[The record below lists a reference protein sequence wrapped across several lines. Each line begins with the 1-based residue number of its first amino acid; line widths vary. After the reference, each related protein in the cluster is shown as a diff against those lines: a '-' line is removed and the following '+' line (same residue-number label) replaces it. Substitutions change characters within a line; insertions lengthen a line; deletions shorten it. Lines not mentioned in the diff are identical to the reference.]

1 MKKKYCLLYFLFFVF
16 IWYNSNLIYKS
27 IYHYLYKIIIELFSF
42 IENIYWKYLLRKRCC
57 IASETVHT
65 AKTSGS
71 SLASRIRF
79 SFPKKMC
86 VAGLKSMQQV
96 RFQPSSLLVS
106 GGRGDTVT
114 RCVLVMK
121 PSPSLGFISTFKAR
135 LKWLRAPFIPRLL
148 LIQTVWLLEQRKL
161 QLFCPKCGWNML
173 GNSNSSWI
181 WWHHPEFYWPL
192 SLGFLGLH
200 RSNYWHFVCRAH
212 CNPSWSP
219 PGYRIKNRGFSLLL
233 WFAAFNKACHWSCF
247 QLSCLCCLNPRH

>member
-42 IENIYWKYLLRKRCC
+42 IENIYWAYKMNFIFRTNFCHVQFLRRKRCC

-148 LIQTVWLLEQRKL
+148 LIQTVWFVGTAET
-161 QLFCPKCGWNML
+161 
-173 GNSNSSWI
+173 SVV
-181 WWHHPEFYWPL
+181 L
-192 SLGFLGLH
+192 S
-200 RSNYWHFVCRAH
+200 
-212 CNPSWSP
+212 
-219 PGYRIKNRGFSLLL
+219 
-233 WFAAFNKACHWSCF
+233 
-247 QLSCLCCLNPRH
+247 